1 MYVQK
6 QDSFQKQSPRQP
18 RTKKSHTTQEL
29 YNLRIV
35 LSLEY
40 STYIKH
46 IIIDHQTLPHQ
57 SIPCLDTMAPQA
69 LRIAAPIGLLAIAAT
84 LTCADAFSH
93 QQHQRPQLGS
103 TPGLFAKSGGGGGFG
118 AYSSSGNPSKGKAS
132 RGKSGRDIISALSDD
147 DDPSK
152 EKKDAKSASR
162 TFVKA
167 DQDRLLN
174 DLAARSARTIIGR
187 AVATSPDY
195 GTPDM
200 DPFWSL
206 LPSLISTKFPAATDE
221 KLGRVAGMVEFSL
234 GSRAQLGDDVISD
247 PWRPHDEL
255 HAYMPG
261 LGKTEPFLDTSRLEL
276 CKLLSE
282 NYEVI
287 TREYEVL
294 LENRFDRK
302 GKDRFQ
308 SVTSMNCKNFFT
320 RIFQMIGSDHSC
332 LA

>member
-1 MYVQK
+1 
-6 QDSFQKQSPRQP
+6 
-18 RTKKSHTTQEL
+18 
-29 YNLRIV
+29 
-35 LSLEY
+35 
-40 STYIKH
+40 
-46 IIIDHQTLPHQ
+46 
-57 SIPCLDTMAPQA
+57 MAPQA

-118 AYSSSGNPSKGKAS
+118 ASSSSGTPSKGKAS

-308 SVTSMNCKNFFT
+308 SVTSMNCKNSFT

>member
-1 MYVQK
+1 
-6 QDSFQKQSPRQP
+6 
-18 RTKKSHTTQEL
+18 
-29 YNLRIV
+29 
-35 LSLEY
+35 
-40 STYIKH
+40 
-46 IIIDHQTLPHQ
+46 
-57 SIPCLDTMAPQA
+57 MAPQQA
-69 LRIAAPIGLLAIAAT
+69 LRKAAPIGLLAIAAT
-84 LTCADAFSH
+84 LACADAFSQ

-103 TPGLFAKSGGGGGFG
+103 TPNALFAKSGGGGGFG
-118 AYSSSGNPSKGKAS
+118 STSSSGTPSKGKAS
-132 RGKSGRDIISALSDD
+132 RGKSRRDIISALNDD
-147 DDPSK
+147 DGPS
-152 EKKDAKSASR
+152 KDAKSFSR
-162 TFVKA
+162 TFVKS

-221 KLGRVAGMVEFSL
+221 KMGRVAGMVEFSL

-282 NYEVI
+282 NHEVI
-287 TREYEVL
+287 AREYEAL

-308 SVTSMNCKNFFT
+308 SVTSMNCEIFFT
-320 RIFQMIGSDHSC
+320 RIFQMTGSDHFC

>member
-1 MYVQK
+1 
-6 QDSFQKQSPRQP
+6 
-18 RTKKSHTTQEL
+18 
-29 YNLRIV
+29 
-35 LSLEY
+35 
-40 STYIKH
+40 
-46 IIIDHQTLPHQ
+46 
-57 SIPCLDTMAPQA
+57 MAPQA

-84 LTCADAFSH
+84 LTCADAFSQ
-93 QQHQRPQLGS
+93 QQHQRLLNWNTADASSPFELLVS
-103 TPGLFAKSGGGGGFG
+103 TMTMLTIRAGRSTRPSRTPNGLFAKGGGGGGFG
-118 AYSSSGNPSKGKAS
+118 ASSSSGTPSKGKAS

-152 EKKDAKSASR
+152 EKKDAKSSSR

-174 DLAARSARTIIGR
+174 DLAATSARTIIGR

-287 TREYEVL
+287 AREYEVL

-308 SVTSMNCKNFFT
+308 SVTSMNCKNSFT
-320 RIFQMIGSDHSC
+320 RIFQMIGSDHSHE
-332 LA
+332 LFFFVYITALHPLT

>member
-1 MYVQK
+1 MV
-6 QDSFQKQSPRQP
+6 P
-18 RTKKSHTTQEL
+18 T
-29 YNLRIV
+29 
-35 LSLEY
+35 
-40 STYIKH
+40 
-46 IIIDHQTLPHQ
+46 
-57 SIPCLDTMAPQA
+57 
-69 LRIAAPIGLLAIAAT
+69 
-84 LTCADAFSH
+84 
-93 QQHQRPQLGS
+93 RPQLGS
-103 TPGLFAKSGGGGGFG
+103 TPNRLFARSGGGGGFG
-118 AYSSSGNPSKGKAS
+118 SSSSSGTPPKRKAS
-132 RGKSGRDIISALSDD
+132 RGKSGRGDYDIISALNDYG
-147 DDPSK
+147 PGT
-152 EKKDAKSASR
+152 EKKDAKSFSR

-174 DLAARSARTIIGR
+174 DLAARSTRTAIGR

-206 LPSLISTKFPAATDE
+206 MPSLISTKFPAATDD

-234 GSRAQLGDDVISD
+234 GSRGLLEDGVISD

-261 LGKTEPFLDTSRLEL
+261 LGKTEPFLDTGRLEL

-282 NYEVI
+282 NHEMI
-287 TREYEVL
+287 TKEYEVL

-308 SVTSMNCKNFFT
+308 SVTSMNCKNSFP
-320 RIFQMIGSDHSC
+320 RIFPMIGSDHSC

>member
-1 MYVQK
+1 
-6 QDSFQKQSPRQP
+6 
-18 RTKKSHTTQEL
+18 
-29 YNLRIV
+29 
-35 LSLEY
+35 
-40 STYIKH
+40 
-46 IIIDHQTLPHQ
+46 
-57 SIPCLDTMAPQA
+57 MAPQA

-84 LTCADAFSH
+84 LTCTDAFSQ

-103 TPGLFAKSGGGGGFG
+103 TPNGLFAKTKSGGGGGFG
-118 AYSSSGNPSKGKAS
+118 SSSGTPSKGKAS
-132 RGKSGRDIISALSDD
+132 RGKSGRGDYDIISALNDD
-147 DDPSK
+147 DGLSK
-152 EKKDAKSASR
+152 EKKDAKSFSR

-187 AVATSPDY
+187 AVSTSPEY

-206 LPSLISTKFPAATDE
+206 LPSLISTKFPAATDDE
-221 KLGRVAGMVEFSL
+221 LGRVAGMVEFSL
-234 GSRAQLGDDVISD
+234 GSRGLLGDDVISD
-247 PWRPHDEL
+247 PWRPHGEL

-261 LGKTEPFLDTSRLEL
+261 LGKTEPFLDTSQLEL
-276 CKLLSE
+276 CQLLSE
-282 NYEVI
+282 NHEVI
-287 TREYEVL
+287 AREYEVL

-308 SVTSMNCKNFFT
+308 SVTSMNCKNSFT
-320 RIFQMIGSDHSC
+320 RIFQMIRSDHSC